1 MHMIWA
7 LIGVGFV
14 LSLDNFRVSIVIGT
28 VPFGFRRAVQRRPAE
43 WPLAHGRGRRL
54 ARPIRLTRSS
64 TTWLAGGDTLDGLQ
78 RPSHKAEVLRHP
90 IGSSND
96 KLRSGS

>member
-28 VPFGFRRAVQRRPAE
+28 VPFGFRRAVQVA
-43 WPLAHGRGRRL
+43 LM
-54 ARPIRLTRSS
+54 
-64 TTWLAGGDTLDGLQ
+64 LDCGM
-78 RPSHKAEVLRHP
+78 
-90 IGSSND
+90 G
-96 KLRSGS
+96 